1 MPHSV
6 EAEAMSSPS
15 NVKDEPTEETGIS
28 DGSLDAPEADVKMN
42 ETDDVKKEAKQL
54 EDLFDDVD
62 SDEEFPSSAAVQP
75 SSQVAPL
82 LYVKSPF
89 GHRG

>member
-15 NVKDEPTEETGIS
+15 NVKDEPMEETGV
-28 DGSLDAPEADVKMN
+28 LDDTPNAT
-42 ETDDVKKEAKQL
+42 ETDTKMSETEDVKKEAKQL

-62 SDEEFPSSAAVQP
+62 SDDEFPTSSAAIQP
-75 SSQVAPL
+75 SSPVAPL
-82 LYVKSPF
+82 L
-89 GHRG
+89 